1 MSNSNFD
8 PNQLTRKQIGKI
20 VKEDMR
26 NQQQD
31 REKGGM
37 GAATLAVLCLVGAYL
52 MPFIGSYFVLA
63 AAVFAGISWLMSR

>member
-20 VKEDMR
+20 VKEDLR

-37 GAATLAVLCLVGAYL
+37 GAATLAVFCLVGAYL
-52 MPFIGSYFVLA
+52 IPSVGSYFVIGGGLF
-63 AAVFAGISWLMSR
+63 AAVSWLMSR